1 MSNDIN
7 RKKTALV
14 AGGSR
19 GIGAATVRG
28 LAAGGC
34 ETVFL
39 YKESC
44 AAAGSLALEAGDRG
58 NILPVRCDIADHDA
72 VKTAVREAG
81 RELSRRLAAS
91 ENRSFGGDFDIVVCN
106 AGVSLTG
113 LFPDMTDEQWELLRG
128 VNLDGAVHVLREVL
142 PPMISAHKGSIV
154 LVSSMWGRTGA
165 SCEAG
170 YSATKAALA
179 GLGKSLAKELGPS
192 GIRVNCVAP
201 GVIDTDMNRGL
212 SQEDIEMLREE
223 TPLGR
228 TGRPEEVADLILFL
242 ASERASFITGQVI
255 GVDGGFVI

>member
-7 RKKTALV
+7 RKKIALV

-81 RELSRRLAAS
+81 KELSRRLAAS
-91 ENRSFGGDFDIVVCN
+91 EHRSFGGDFDIVVCN

-113 LFPDMTDEQWELLRG
+113 LFPDMTDEQWEFLRG

-142 PPMISAHKGSIV
+142 PPMISARKGSIV

-212 SQEDIEMLREE
+212 TQEDIEMLREE